1 MRKGGGGGGG
11 GGWQRGEEPR
21 ENVRKGRAG
30 SEWRRNEWEARE
42 KKEEGKGEKTR
53 KRKEIPRRITRMERG
68 ERK

>member
-1 MRKGGGGGGG
+1 MREWGGG
-11 GGWQRGEEPR
+11 GGWQKGEEPR

-53 KRKEIPRRITRMERG
+53 
-68 ERK
+68 